1 MKLMSGG
8 DGVILRCEEVEIS
21 ALSATFGVVFS
32 PYHVQMSSDG
42 PVLCRIGKPL
52 PKPIRKGA
60 STFSSPT
67 LVPSESSFETI
78 YAPYQQIFT
87 IKILAPTY
95 SRHHNAHDARVFPKK
110 KFMSLYSCLQGLI
123 LS

>member
-1 MKLMSGG
+1 MSHWK
-8 DGVILRCEEVEIS
+8 
-21 ALSATFGVVFS
+21 ALAKT
-32 PYHVQMSSDG
+32 H
-42 PVLCRIGKPL
+42 K
-52 PKPIRKGA
+52 K
-60 STFSSPT
+60 SSPT

-110 KFMSLYSCLQGLI
+110 KFMSL
-123 LS
+123 